1 MTILP
6 EEGSFA
12 TRFGQGLGQGLNQQ
26 LPKEMERFRTQR
38 AIEGLANQ
46 PVETDPLKQFAKLSS
61 VPGLTPEM
69 MAQLSPLI
77 RSRALLAQRDQRMG
91 NVSVAQGQQGQGQQP
106 QAPQEQLGVGPSAER
121 SMQPATEQKTTRLVG
136 SPEALEGRAYQLMAE
151 QPLLYPDYTTALT
164 KATSDFNS
172 QGTQIASVRQELEN
186 SLGKKIQASGEATY
200 SQVLGSAQDKLAEM
214 AEQEVLSGKL
224 SAAEAGRKYS
234 EMGKELALARN
245 KLGEFS
251 GVGLFTGPGR
261 GAKKQSL
268 GEISK
273 VYSKFGLNEEFKDE
287 LISKLG
293 VSEGAASFL
302 AQSSPEK
309 SAAMQVVKKVSS
321 PLQKIKG
328 VFSPEKLAGEIA
340 KNLKPTDSLH
350 GITFYADRKGLDAER
365 LFSNL
370 SKLYNDGKL
379 QLTKAQQR
387 ELQSTPRFTPNL
399 NDFYLFSFGG
409 IGI

>member
-12 TRFGQGLGQGLNQQ
+12 TRFGQKLGAGLSEQ
-26 LPKEMERFRTQR
+26 LPKEMERFRTR
-38 AIEGLANQ
+38 AAIESLANQ
-46 PVETDPLKQFAKLSS
+46 PVETDPLKQFAKLAA

-69 MAQLSPLI
+69 MTQLAPLI
-77 RSRALLAQRDQRMG
+77 RSRAILAQRNQQMGKPQLQQGQRP
-91 NVSVAQGQQGQGQQP
+91 QGQQGQ
-106 QAPQEQLGVGPSAER
+106 LGAEPSRSTAMRPAAER
-121 SMQPATEQKTTRLVG
+121 QATRLIG
-136 SPEALEGRAYQLMAE
+136 TPEALEDRAYQLMSQ
-151 QPLLYPDYTTALT
+151 QPLLYPDYDTALA
-164 KATSDFNS
+164 KAQREVAS
-172 QGTQIASVRQELEN
+172 QKTQISSVRSELGN

-200 SQVLGSAQDKLAEM
+200 SSVLGSFQDRLAEM
-214 AEQEVLSGKL
+214 AEQDVLSGKMTEE
-224 SAAEAGRKYS
+224 EAGRKYS

-273 VYSKFGLNEEFKDE
+273 IYSKFGLNEEFKDE

-309 SAAMQVVKKVSS
+309 SAAMQAVKKASS

-328 VFSPEKLAGEIA
+328 VFSPEKIAGEIA

-350 GITFYADRKGLDAER
+350 GITFYADRKGLDAES

-387 ELQSTPRFTPNL
+387 ELQSAPRFTPNL

-409 IGI
+409 VGI